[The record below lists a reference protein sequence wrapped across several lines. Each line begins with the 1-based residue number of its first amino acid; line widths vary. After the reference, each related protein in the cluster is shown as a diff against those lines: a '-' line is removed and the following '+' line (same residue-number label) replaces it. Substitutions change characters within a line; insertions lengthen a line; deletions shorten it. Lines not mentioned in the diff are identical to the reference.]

1 MLKLLVGDVI
11 EGEVID
17 LGVTGEGVVK
27 YDTVPIFVPFALP
40 HEKVRV
46 RLNYV
51 KKDYAFGD
59 LIEVLSSSKE
69 RIKPRCCYF
78 GKCGGCD
85 LQHMSKE
92 MQLELKRESVE
103 RSLRRNGGFDYD
115 VPSVISLN
123 EWGYRNKLSLPF
135 GVNGKGEVVVGFY
148 EKRTHKVVSMKHCA
162 LHGDWASE
170 LIEITSK
177 WANENALTVYNENSG
192 QGLLRHLVAR
202 KLDSLS
208 VTLVVNGDN
217 VKDIVGLGRALEDKF
232 GEVTIHLSS
241 NKKNTN
247 VILGDSVRLVYSKV
261 KEQNLGLYS
270 AVVSPMS
277 FLQVNSK
284 VRDAIYGAVA
294 DNLKGYEGELVELYS
309 GVGLLTAEIA
319 SRLPRTKIVSVEIVQ
334 DAVVDAKALMT
345 KLGFQHRV
353 ECICDDAT
361 VFMERRSGKMKNS
374 AIILDPPRK
383 GCTPEVLDGIV
394 KGEYAKIIYVSCNPA
409 TLARDLKALVPHYE
423 IEALQPYDMFP
434 QTSHVETLVVLNRKR

>member
-17 LGVTGEGVVK
+17 LGVTGEGVLK

-59 LIEVLSSSKE
+59 LIEVLTPSNE

-85 LQHMSKE
+85 LQHMSKD

-115 VPSVISLN
+115 VPPVLSLN

-135 GVNGKGEVVVGFY
+135 GINGKGDVVVGFY

-170 LIEITSK
+170 LIAVVSK
-177 WANENALTVYNENSG
+177 WANGNELSVYNEHTRS
-192 QGLLRHLVAR
+192 GLLRHLVAR

-217 VKDIVGLGRALEDKF
+217 VKNIDELGKALHEKF

-241 NKKNTN
+241 NKKDTN
-247 VILGDSVRLVYSKV
+247 VILGDKATLVYGKV
-261 KEQNLGLYS
+261 NEQNLGLYS
-270 AVVSPMS
+270 AAVSPMS
-277 FLQVNSK
+277 FLQVNSV
-284 VRDAIYGAVA
+284 VRDAIYNQVA
-294 DNLKGYEGELVELYS
+294 DNLKGYEGELIELYS

-319 SRLPRTKIVSVEIVQ
+319 SRLPRTKITSVEIVPE
-334 DAVVDAKALMT
+334 AVKDAKALMS
-345 KLGFQHRV
+345 KLGFGHRV
-353 ECICDDAT
+353 DCLCDDAT
-361 VFMERRSGKMKNS
+361 KFMARRKGKMQSS

-383 GCTPEVLDGIV
+383 GCTPEVLDGIIN
-394 KGEYAKIIYVSCNPA
+394 GEYAKIIYISCNPA
-409 TLARDLKALVPHYE
+409 TLARDLKTLLEAYE
-423 IEALQPYDMFP
+423 IETLQPYDMFP
-434 QTSHVETLVVLNRKR
+434 QTSHVETLVVLNRTH

>member
-1 MLKLLVGDVI
+1 MLRLLVGDVI

-115 VPSVISLN
+115 VPPVISLN

-247 VILGDSVRLVYSKV
+247 VILGDSARLVYGKV
-261 KEQNLGLYS
+261 KEQNLGFYS

-294 DNLKGYEGELVELYS
+294 DNLKGFEGELVELYS

-361 VFMERRSGKMKNS
+361 MFMERRSDKMKNS

-409 TLARDLKALVPHYE
+409 TLARDLKALLPYYE
-423 IEALQPYDMFP
+423 IITLQPYDMFP